1 MKNMKKII
9 SILLA
14 MAMTTAI
21 AVPTFAAD
29 MTLNEN
35 QTSSTATA
43 YFQAGQV
50 VDNKGTE
57 DPSDDVVQG
66 TYVVTIPTYIDVA
79 EKDGAPTEYSV
90 VAKDV
95 LIPYNTNLTVAV
107 DYDILEL
114 SGNTLAYKMQ
124 ADPQS
129 ASGALADIATGA
141 TVLTAAAGDPT
152 AVTTSQIG
160 AVLTADPLYSGN
172 WTDTVTFTVSVA

>member
-1 MKNMKKII
+1 MNKII
-9 SILLA
+9 SVLLA
-14 MAMTTAI
+14 VVMATAI
-21 AVPTFAAD
+21 AVPTFAAEK
-29 MTLNEN
+29 TLDQN
-35 QTSSTATA
+35 QTSNTATA
-43 YFQAGQV
+43 FYQAGKI
-50 VDNKGTE
+50 VDDKGTE

-66 TYVVTIPTYIDVA
+66 TWSVTIPTYIDVA

-90 VAKDV
+90 TAKDV
-95 LIPYNTNLTVAV
+95 LIPYETNLTVTV

-129 ASGALADIATGA
+129 ENGSLADVATGS
-141 TVLTAAAGDPT
+141 TILTAAAGEPT

-160 AVLTADPLYSGN
+160 AVLTAEPLFSGN